1 MKRTIRTISLLTVI
15 LAMLLAMTACAGS
28 TATTTAKPAETSA
41 AAAETTTAAAASGEK
56 PYIAVVSKG
65 FQHQFW
71 QTVYKGAQDAAD
83 KLGVTIT
90 FEGPPS
96 ESDIQAQVQMLDSA
110 LAKKPA
116 AIALAALSTESVTDQ
131 LNKALSSKI
140 PVIGFDSGVPNAP
153 AGSVYANASTDNKAA
168 GALAAEN
175 IYPAIKDKLAAGVA
189 GTPIRI
195 GVLSQDAVG
204 ESVVS
209 RTQGFCEKMVELVKA
224 GGIAD
229 VAVIGHDKFK
239 SGDEKTAKV
248 VIDVA
253 VSATTGATD
262 LASAG
267 TALLGKPNLVAA
279 FGSNQGAAEGLLD
292 SSNEGADFAKKGIL
306 AVGFDAGKRQKAAV
320 ADGGFFGSIT
330 QDPYNIGYKAVEL
343 AVKAING
350 ESVADI
356 DTGAKFYTKDNMAQ
370 EDIAMLLYD

>member
-204 ESVVS
+204 DSVVS

-330 QDPYNIGYKAVEL
+330 QDPYNIGYKAV
-343 AVKAING
+343 
-350 ESVADI
+350 
-356 DTGAKFYTKDNMAQ
+356 
-370 EDIAMLLYD
+370 

>member
-1 MKRTIRTISLLTVI
+1 MKRTIRTISLLAVI
-15 LAMLLAMTACAGS
+15 FAMLLAMTACAGS
-28 TATTTAKPAETSA
+28 TATTAKPAETSA
-41 AAAETTTAAAASGEK
+41 AAAETTTAAASGEK

-320 ADGGFFGSIT
+320 SEGAFFGSIT